1 MNLELLTNDA
11 KYLIS
16 LMYKE
21 YVIRRKNKI
30 PKDQAVDFKDI
41 EYVHTHLMEEWTYD
55 DTLFTCRELKRQ
67 NMITSTNYGDDNM
80 IMIRLSTEAIAIMEN
95 KFKDNSEKALDFA
108 VKIKSLIPFI

>member
-1 MNLELLTNDA
+1 MDFDLLTNDA

-16 LMYKE
+16 
-21 YVIRRKNKI
+21 
-30 PKDQAVDFKDI
+30 VDFQSV
-41 EYVHTHLMEEWTYD
+41 EYVHTHLMEEWTYE

-67 NMITSTNYGDDNM
+67 NFITSTNYGDNSM
-80 IMIRLSTEAIAIMEN
+80 ILIRLSTESIAIMEN